1 MESSFNMSIHRDLE
15 NVIGELLD
23 VANDEVVIE
32 QVGGKI
38 NVIIMAIQHIQ
49 HRTEIRESLDYMNS
63 QNQKKYEEALM
74 GNKII

>member
-32 QVGGKI
+32 QVGGQL
-38 NVIIMAIQHIQ
+38 NVIIMALQHIQ
-49 HRTEIRESLDYMNS
+49 HRTEIRESLNYMNS
-63 QNQKKYEEALM
+63 QNQKKYKESLIE
-74 GNKII
+74 NKII